1 MSPAS
6 RLLRYST
13 TVPSTRPRYYSTA
26 SLPHHHY
33 VNIYP
38 AHTASLQ
45 GAVEIDQRYS
55 TTPLLYYFT
64 TPLLYYFTTPLLYC
78 FTTSPPLYKHIL
90 YSHCVTRSPGCSRD
104 RPALLYYSTTSLL
117 HYSTASLPHHHY
129 VHIYCTHTAS
139 LPHHHHVYIHC
150 AHTVLTLHHSLSRV
164 DQRYST
170 TSLLHYFTTTYTCT
184 ELTLRHTASLAL
196 QGAVEIDQR
205 YSTTPLLYCFTT
217 SPPPCIHILYSHC
230 VTRSPGCSRD
240 RPALLY
246 YFTTL
251 LLHYFTTTI

>member
-33 VNIYP
+33 VHIYCT
-38 AHTASLQ
+38 HTASLPHHHHVYIYCTHTASLALQ

-78 FTTSPPLYKHIL
+78 FTTSPPLYKYIPC
-90 YSHCVTRSPGCSRD
+90 SHCVTRSPGCSRD
-104 RPALLYYSTTSLL
+104 RP
-117 HYSTASLPHHHY
+117 
-129 VHIYCTHTAS
+129 V
-139 LPHHHHVYIHC
+139 
-150 AHTVLTLHHSLSRV
+150 
-164 DQRYST
+164 
-170 TSLLHYFTTTYTCT
+170 
-184 ELTLRHTASLAL
+184 
-196 QGAVEIDQR
+196 
-205 YSTTPLLYCFTT
+205 
-217 SPPPCIHILYSHC
+217 
-230 VTRSPGCSRD
+230 
-240 RPALLY
+240 LLY

-251 LLHYFTTTI
+251 LLHYLTTTSLQHIHVLNSHCVTLRHSLSRVQ

>member
-1 MSPAS
+1 VSPAS

-45 GAVEIDQRYS
+45 GAVEIYQRYS

-64 TPLLYYFTTPLLYC
+64 TPLLYYFSIPLLYC
-78 FTTSPPLYKHIL
+78 FTTS
-90 YSHCVTRSPGCSRD
+90 
-104 RPALLYYSTTSLL
+104 
-117 HYSTASLPHHHY
+117 LPHHHY
-129 VHIYCTHTAS
+129 VNIYMYPA
-139 LPHHHHVYIHC
+139 
-150 AHTVLTLHHSLSRV
+150 
-164 DQRYST
+164 
-170 TSLLHYFTTTYTCT
+170 
-184 ELTLRHTASLAL
+184 HTASLAL

-205 YSTTPLLYCFTT
+205 YSTTPLLYYFTT
-217 SPPPCIHILYSHC
+217 SPPPCIHTLCSHC
-230 VTRSPGCSRD
+230 AHTASLALQG

-246 YFTTL
+246 YFTTP
-251 LLHYFTTTI
+251 LLHYNIYMY